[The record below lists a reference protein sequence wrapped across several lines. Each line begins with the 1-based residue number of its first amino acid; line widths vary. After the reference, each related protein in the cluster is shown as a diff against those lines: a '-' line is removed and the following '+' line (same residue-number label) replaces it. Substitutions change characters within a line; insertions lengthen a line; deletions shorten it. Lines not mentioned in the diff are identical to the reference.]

1 MALRAKRTASS
12 MNANKK
18 ENKINW
24 SRTPIR
30 RTYIDGTKAD
40 LNEYKAQNEMKWNSK
55 KTWCRKILS
64 ENTSL
69 KYENFWTI
77 EADKPRSSISNFYY
91 IAFVG
96 PFNEK
101 EEKKIRNTKK
111 DAIAKGKRE
120 IDWVPFIPLFI

>member
-1 MALRAKRTASS
+1 
-12 MNANKK
+12 
-18 ENKINW
+18 
-24 SRTPIR
+24 
-30 RTYIDGTKAD
+30 
-40 LNEYKAQNEMKWNSK
+40 MKWNSK

-111 DAIAKGKRE
+111 KMR
-120 IDWVPFIPLFI
+120 

>member
-1 MALRAKRTASS
+1 
-12 MNANKK
+12 
-18 ENKINW
+18 
-24 SRTPIR
+24 
-30 RTYIDGTKAD
+30 
-40 LNEYKAQNEMKWNSK
+40 MKWNSK

-96 PFNEK
+96 PLNEK
-101 EEKKIRNTKK
+101 EEKKFEIQKK